1 MHIKKLLL
9 LTAIILVS
17 VTGCIQHNRNNN
29 SSQIIKAKKQLIIDL
44 DKKLKEKKARGEVRG
59 GSSSILFNEPLYIGD
74 NDEVVIKGNF
84 LIEHAPIS
92 IKIGTHNEV
101 RFNSNAYT
109 ILNLQLQQGDLIQM
123 RDRNQQL
130 FLELE
135 VIKY

>member
-1 MHIKKLLL
+1 MSIKKLLL

-17 VTGCIQHNRNNN
+17 VTGCIQHNKNNN
-29 SSQIIKAKKQLIIDL
+29 SQIIKAKKQLIIDL

-59 GSSSILFNEPLYIGD
+59 GSSSVLFNEPLYIGD

-84 LIEHAPIS
+84 LIEKSPIS
-92 IKIGTHNEV
+92 IKVGDKDEV
-101 RFNSNAYT
+101 NFKGNVYRIPN
-109 ILNLQLQQGDLIQM
+109 IQLQQGDLIQM
-123 RDRNQQL
+123 RDKNQQL